1 MSKARAVDGGRS
13 AGIAA
18 FESIVEN
25 ITEGAMLFDAD
36 DRLVVCNATAR
47 EFFSPIAKI
56 LTTGAGFEGL
66 IRKMAGTAV
75 VGVGGQSTDDWL
87 TARIERH
94 RNPNGA
100 FDDKLAD
107 GRWVRVSESPDG
119 DGGMVVFYTDITDQK
134 QREIKALEGEQH
146 YQDLNDI
153 GVALSSEKDVNR
165 LLEMI
170 LLEAKKIANAD
181 GGTIYLY
188 DVEEPGAWT
197 SEKRIDQRTGGD
209 RRSGYDRREYLDVG
223 QTTPENQR
231 SDTRPKRS
239 DRRSGVDRRRRPDI
253 LKFAIMRTDTLDIAM
268 GGTTGKEIPFPPLR
282 IYDAATGVGNY
293 TNVATVVALTGKTVN
308 IPDAYTSDEFDFSG
322 TKAFDANSGYR
333 SMSFLTIPMKNKK
346 DEVIGVVQLLNARDR
361 DTGATIP
368 FDANDQT
375 VIESLASQAAVAL
388 DNQMLIEGQRKLLD
402 SFIQLIAGAID
413 EKSPYT
419 GGHCERV
426 PMLTEM
432 LAAAACAATEGEFK
446 DFQLNSEEMYE
457 LHIAGWMH
465 DCGKV
470 TTPEYVVDKSTK
482 LETIYDRIETVIT
495 RFEIIKRDVE
505 LAYLRD
511 LATNGIDEAARKAE
525 FEKQTA
531 QLVSDCEFL
540 MEANVGGEFMDDDKK
555 DRVRRIAEMRWR
567 GPDGEDKPFL
577 DDDEVYNLCIGRGT
591 LTAEERKIINDH
603 IVVTIEMLE
612 KLPFPKGLTRVPEYA
627 GGHHEKMDGT
637 GYPRGLRREQ
647 MSTPARMMA
656 IADIFE
662 ALTAADR
669 PYNKAKPLSVAM
681 KIMGFMKKDNHIDP
695 DLFELFVD
703 SGVYRD
709 YAERY
714 LNPDQIDD
722 VDHDELLGRKP
733 RTD

>member
-1 MSKARAVDGGRS
+1 MSKARAGDGGGS

-18 FESIVEN
+18 FGSVVEN
-25 ITEGAMLFDAD
+25 IAEGVMRFDAD
-36 DRLVVCNATAR
+36 DRLVVCNAAPR
-47 EFFSPIAKI
+47 GFFSPIDKI
-56 LTTGAGFEGL
+56 LKTGTGFEDVVGA
-66 IRKMAGTAV
+66 MAGKAV
-75 VGVGGQSTDDWL
+75 VGVDSQDADDWL
-87 TARIERH
+87 KGRIERH
-94 RNPNGA
+94 KNPNGA
-100 FDDKLAD
+100 VDDKLID

-119 DGGMVVFYTDITDQK
+119 AGGMIVFYTDITDQK
-134 QREIKALEGEQH
+134 RREINAREGEQH

-170 LLEAKKIANAD
+170 LLEAKNIANAD

-188 DVEEPGAWT
+188 DFEEPGEWT
-197 SEKRIDQRTGGD
+197 NENRIDRRTGGD
-209 RRSGYDRREYLDVG
+209 RRGGYDRRAHLDAG
-223 QTTPENQR
+223 QSTEGEQKP
-231 SDTRPKRS
+231 DARPRRS

-253 LKFAIMRTDTLDIAM
+253 LKFAIMRTDSLDIAM
-268 GGTTGKEIPFPPLR
+268 GGTTGKDIPFPPLR
-282 IYDAATGVGNY
+282 IYDAVSGEGNDK
-293 TNVATVVALTGKTVN
+293 NVATLVALTGKTVN
-308 IPDAYTSDEFDFSG
+308 IPDAYDSDEFDFSG

-333 SMSFLTIPMKNKK
+333 SMSFLTMPMKNKQ
-346 DEVIGVVQLLNARDR
+346 DQVIGVVQLLNARDR

-368 FDANDQT
+368 FDVNDQT

-432 LAAAACAATEGEFK
+432 LAAASCQASEGKFK
-446 DFQLNSEEMYE
+446 DFHLNSEEMYE

-482 LETIYDRIETVIT
+482 LETIYDRIETVAT
-495 RFEIIKRDVE
+495 RFEIIKRDAE

-511 LATNGIDEAARKAE
+511 VADNGVDPAARKAE
-525 FEKQTA
+525 FDERIA

-540 MEANVGGEFMDDDKK
+540 TEANVGGEFMDDDKK

-577 DDDEVYNLCIGRGT
+577 DDDEVKNLCIGRGT
-591 LTAEERKIINDH
+591 LTEEERKIINDH
-603 IVVTIEMLE
+603 IVVTIEILE

-627 GGHHEKMDGT
+627 GGHPEKMDGT

-662 ALTAADR
+662 ALTVADR
-669 PYNKAKPLSVAM
+669 PYKKAKPLSVAM
-681 KIMGFMKKDNHIDP
+681 RIMGFMKKDNHIDP

-714 LNPDQIDD
+714 LNADQIDE
-722 VDHDELLGRKP
+722 VDHDAVLGRTPKA
-733 RTD
+733 D